1 MVIFMYFLTL
11 VAAIHPANNT
21 EHVDQ
26 LVATKLQLKINQ
38 LDNSHKSNVVFI
50 QHPIMII
57 EVQKQ
62 GNYSPK
68 IIKIS
73 QEMNNKH
80 CGADELFK
88 ETKLME
94 E

>member
-1 MVIFMYFLTL
+1 MVMYFLTL
-11 VAAIHPANNT
+11 VAAIHPANNP

-26 LVATKLQLKINQ
+26 LVATKLQLKIKQ
-38 LDNSHKSNVVFI
+38 LDNSHKSNVLFI

-62 GNYSPK
+62 GNYFPK

-73 QEMNNKH
+73 PIEKEINNKH
-80 CGADELFK
+80 CGAELFK

-94 E
+94 G